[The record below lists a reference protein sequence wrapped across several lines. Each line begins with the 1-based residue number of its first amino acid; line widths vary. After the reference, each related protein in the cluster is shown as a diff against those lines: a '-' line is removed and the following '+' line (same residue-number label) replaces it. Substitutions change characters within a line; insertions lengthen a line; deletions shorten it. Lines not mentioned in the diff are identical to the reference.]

1 LENGEHRELVAR
13 IVRPV
18 WPEAVERVAIFLRKA
33 GVQGQLEEL
42 LPGTEAPPG
51 ARLATTA
58 FECDGGVVVAL
69 LPAGHELDRQK
80 LAAAAGCSPLR
91 PVPAPGFPFAGA
103 AVFLHRTVLTAPNL
117 WLEAGSPRHFLG
129 LAPAQLTQ
137 LTGAKSADL
146 AVEG

>member
-1 LENGEHRELVAR
+1 LVAR
-13 IVRPV
+13 IVRRV
-18 WPEAVERVAIFLRKA
+18 WPEAVERVASFLRTA

-42 LPGTEAPPG
+42 LPGTKGPPG

-80 LAAAAGCSPLR
+80 LASAAGCSPLQ
-91 PVPAPGFPFAGA
+91 PVSAPGFPFAGT

-117 WLEAGSPRHFLG
+117 WLEAGSPRHVLG
-129 LAPAQLTQ
+129 LAPAQLIH

-146 AVEG
+146 AVESKKGGG